1 MIATVNVGSERG
13 RDKINGWIEKWKAE
27 DNKRRQAGHSRVVE
41 YRSEDYW

>member
-27 DNKRRQAGHSRVVE
+27 GNKRRQAGHSRVVE